1 MASSHPTHAADEAAY
16 LQALNVDVQ
25 NQDDLER
32 DLAQKVRPHLQS
44 S

>member
-1 MASSHPTHAADEAAY
+1 MASSRPHAADEAAY

-32 DLAQKVRPHLQS
+32 DLAQKVRTHL
-44 S
+44 